1 MRTTLPPRRIAGR
14 RAHAGLSRGARGR
27 SLARRLGANL
37 PSMLYASLALAVI
50 LCAAA
55 GPAAAQ
61 SVQEFEKKVTL
72 HRLANGWTFVILER
86 PEAPVFS
93 FATYADVGA
102 TQEVPGITGIA
113 HMFEHMAFKGSRKI
127 GTKDYASEKAA
138 LDKTEAAYRA
148 FDEER
153 RKKGADPARV
163 KSLEKEWKDAQEAAE
178 QYVVKN
184 EFDDIIDREGGVG
197 LNAGT
202 SSDQTVYF
210 YSMPS
215 NKLELWAY
223 LESERFRDPVFRQFY
238 KERDV
243 VKEERRMRTESTP
256 SGRLIEQFL
265 AAAFTA
271 HPYGMPVVG
280 YMSDL
285 DSFSMTDAQAFYR
298 KYYVPSNLYTTIVG
312 DVKAAEVI
320 PIVEKYFGAIPKG
333 DPPQPV
339 RTVEPQQNGERVV
352 KINDPGQ
359 PLYLEGYHRP
369 SGNDPDRE
377 SYIALASVLGGGG
390 GGFGGGGGGGGFGA
404 NRTARLY
411 RSLVR
416 DKQIAA
422 VATVFETFPGDKYPN
437 LMTVLAVPG
446 KGHTIDEVR
455 DAVRAELSRISSEE
469 VSDDELARV
478 KAKAK
483 ADLVRSFQ
491 GNQGLAFGIS
501 VAQARYGDWRELF
514 RTVER
519 LDKVTK
525 ADVLRVARATFK
537 DTNRTVGY
545 IETTSA
551 SAPKPAPA
559 GE

>member
-1 MRTTLPPRRIAGR
+1 
-14 RAHAGLSRGARGR
+14 
-27 SLARRLGANL
+27 
-37 PSMLYASLALAVI
+37 
-50 LCAAA
+50 
-55 GPAAAQ
+55 
-61 SVQEFEKKVTL
+61 
-72 HRLANGWTFVILER
+72 
-86 PEAPVFS
+86 
-93 FATYADVGA
+93 
-102 TQEVPGITGIA
+102 
-113 HMFEHMAFKGSRKI
+113 
-127 GTKDYASEKAA
+127 
-138 LDKTEAAYRA
+138 
-148 FDEER
+148 
-153 RKKGADPARV
+153 
-163 KSLEKEWKDAQEAAE
+163 
-178 QYVVKN
+178 
-184 EFDDIIDREGGVG
+184 
-197 LNAGT
+197 
-202 SSDQTVYF
+202 
-210 YSMPS
+210 
-215 NKLELWAY
+215 
-223 LESERFRDPVFRQFY
+223 VFRQFY

-271 HPYGMPVVG
+271 HPYGMPAVG

-298 KYYVPSNLYTTIVG
+298 KYYVPSNLYTSIVG

-320 PIVEKYFGAIPKG
+320 PILEKYFGGIPKG
-333 DPPQPV
+333 DPPPPV
-339 RTVEPQQNGERVV
+339 RTLEPEQTGERVV

-390 GGFGGGGGGGGFGA
+390 GGFGGGGGG

-416 DKQIAA
+416 DKQLAA
-422 VATVFETFPGDKYPN
+422 VATVFDTFPGDKYPN
-437 LMTVLAVPG
+437 LMVVLAVPG
-446 KGHTIDEVR
+446 KGHTVDEVR
-455 DAVRAELSRISSEE
+455 DAVRAELKRIASEE
-469 VSDDELARV
+469 IGDDELARV

-491 GNQGLAFGIS
+491 GNSGLAFGIS
-501 VAQARYGDWRELF
+501 IAQARYGDWRELF

-545 IETTSA
+545 IETTPA
-551 SAPKPAPA
+551 SAPKPAPS